1 MDYRRRIV
9 DDTLD
14 DLFPHLAAIALEGAK
29 GVGKTATAT
38 QRVTTV
44 LSLNNP
50 TERTAVA
57 SHLDLVTEVPG
68 PVLIDEW
75 QLEPYVWDRVRRA
88 VDDDPTGGRFLLAG
102 SAGVAPGARVHSG
115 AGRIVSLTMRPLAFS
130 ERGLAEPSVSLR
142 DMLAGTRPPI
152 TGTSPIDLPG
162 YTDEILRSGFPG
174 IRDLP
179 ERARQVQLDSYLIRI
194 VERELPDSGVNVRR
208 PAALRAWLAAY
219 AAATATDAAFA
230 TILAAAT
237 PGEGDKPARQTAD
250 IYRQH
255 LQRIFLLDPIEAW
268 TPAFAPLKRLTH
280 SPKHHLV
287 DPALAARLVGV
298 GKAGLLRGQG
308 NRVHAATG
316 TWLGALFES
325 LAAQAVR
332 VYAEAADARV
342 GHLRTKNTD
351 HEIDLI
357 VETADR
363 STLAIEVKLT
373 DTIRPADVEHL
384 NWLAEQLGD
393 HLVDRMIIY
402 TGRHAY
408 RRPDGIAVVP
418 LALLGP

>member
-9 DDTLD
+9 DDVLD
-14 DLFPHLAAIALEGAK
+14 ELFPHLAAIALEGAK

-38 QRVTTV
+38 QRVSTV

-50 TERTAVA
+50 NERTAVA

-75 QLEPYVWDRVRRA
+75 QLEPDVWDRVRRA
-88 VDDDPTGGRFLLAG
+88 VDDDPTSGRFLLAG
-102 SAGVAPGARVHSG
+102 SSGVAPGVRVHSG

-130 ERGLAEPSVSLR
+130 ERGVAEPCVSLR
-142 DMLAGTRPPI
+142 DMLAGVQPAI
-152 TGTSPIDLPG
+152 IGTSPTDLLG
-162 YTDEILRSGFPG
+162 YVDEILRSGFPG

-179 ERARQVQLDSYLIRI
+179 ERARQVQLDSYLTRM

-208 PAALRAWLAAY
+208 PAALRAWLTAY

-280 SPKHHLV
+280 AAKHHLV

-325 LAAQAVR
+325 LTAQSVR
-332 VYAEAADARV
+332 VYAEAADARI

-357 VETADR
+357 VEAADR

-373 DTIRPADVEHL
+373 DTIRPTDVEHL
-384 NWLAEQLGD
+384 NWLSQQLGD
-393 HLVDRMIIY
+393 RLVDRMIVY
-402 TGRHAY
+402 TGRHAF